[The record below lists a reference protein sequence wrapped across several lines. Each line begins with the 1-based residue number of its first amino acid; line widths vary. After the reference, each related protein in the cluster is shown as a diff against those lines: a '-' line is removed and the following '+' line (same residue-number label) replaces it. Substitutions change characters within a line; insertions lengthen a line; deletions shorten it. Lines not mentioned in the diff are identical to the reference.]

1 MELFGIEEPSPVP
14 YISQQAVELL
24 QMMLKIRLGK
34 GCGLSDAV
42 GVSKEADMPHEEALQ
57 ADAGLAG
64 LVEGAV
70 DELGHDG
77 VQLSGP
83 AVVLQDG
90 RGVPSQLQHHRLL
103 ARARLHV
110 PALQGIEQAHNH
122 SACSV

>member
-1 MELFGIEEPSPVP
+1 M
-14 YISQQAVELL
+14 VETLVGSDTGQL
-24 QMMLKIRLGK
+24 
-34 GCGLSDAV
+34 DAV
-42 GVSKEADMPHEEALQ
+42 GGTREADMPDEEALQ

-90 RGVPSQLQHHRLL
+90 CGIPSQLQHHWLL
-103 ARARLHV
+103 ACARLHV
-110 PALQGIEQAHNH
+110 PALQGRGHCTCPPCLLCAGKSTRLHARNQA
-122 SACSV
+122 